1 VMRVCNRY
9 MRNPSKILVS
19 KDEIALTQM
28 KQYFTVVNQTAKFEA
43 LCKILREDH
52 VDKAI
57 IFCRTRRDTSRL
69 TDQLRRREFRAEALH
84 AGFTQSQR
92 DRAINDFRSN
102 RLNLLVAT
110 DVAARGLDIQ
120 GITHIINYDVP
131 MDPPV
136 YFHRIGR
143 TARMGGE
150 GTAITLVS
158 YGELSNFNS
167 IKALTKTSIE
177 EVNSA
182 KCDQNS
188 PIQSFF

>member
-1 VMRVCNRY
+1 
-9 MRNPSKILVS
+9 
-19 KDEIALTQM
+19 
-28 KQYFTVVNQTAKFEA
+28 
-43 LCKILREDH
+43 
-52 VDKAI
+52 
-57 IFCRTRRDTSRL
+57 
-69 TDQLRRREFRAEALH
+69 
-84 AGFTQSQR
+84 
-92 DRAINDFRSN
+92 
-102 RLNLLVAT
+102 LLVAT